1 MHVKSIKLIN
11 FRNYNG
17 IKVFLNPNVNI
28 FLGENGEGKTNL
40 LEAIYI
46 ASSGKSFRTN
56 KDKELINIYKKEAYV
71 AVELIKEN
79 NEKKIEIK
87 LDSDS
92 SKRIKINGVEQDK
105 ISDIFGIL
113 QAVIFSPEDLKI
125 VKEGPAHRRNFLDQ
139 EITQIKPI
147 YKSILNDYNRVLTQR
162 NNLLKVIQYDNKKR
176 KMLFVWNKQLIEL
189 GTRIMIF
196 RKSFID
202 RLIPI
207 SKEIHKSITSGVEN
221 LEISYSPTFD
231 ITQIDKKV
239 IMENFEELLV
249 RKEDSDIEKG
259 STSLGP
265 HKDDI
270 DIKINGKDVRIF
282 GSQGQKRTTV
292 LSLKLAEVE
301 LIKDETEENPILLLD
316 DVFSELDENRRKYLV
331 SRFKELQTIITS
343 NDDIN
348 TLDVDKINKK
358 TYYIKD
364 GDILYSK

>member
-40 LEAIYI
+40 LESLFI

-56 KDKELINIYKKEAYV
+56 RDKELINIDKNEAYI
-71 AVELIKEN
+71 AVELIREDS
-79 NEKKIEIK
+79 EKKIEIK
-87 LDSDS
+87 LDNNSP
-92 SKRIKINGVEQDK
+92 KRVKINGVEQDK
-105 ISDIFGIL
+105 ISDILGIL
-113 QAVIFSPEDLKI
+113 KAVIFSPEDLKI
-125 VKEGPAHRRNFLDQ
+125 VKEGPSYRRNFLDQ
-139 EITQIKPI
+139 EITQMKPL

-162 NNLLKVIQYDNKKR
+162 NNLLKVIPYDKKKR

-189 GTRIMIF
+189 GSRIIIF

-207 SKEIHKSITSGVEN
+207 AQEIHKSVTNGVEN
-221 LEISYSPTFD
+221 LDLSYQPTFD
-231 ITQIDKKV
+231 INELDKKI
-239 IMENFEELLV
+239 IMKNFEELLI
-249 RKEDSDIEKG
+249 KNEDSDIEKG

-270 DIKINGKDVRIF
+270 EIKINDKDVRIF

-301 LIKDETEENPILLLD
+301 LIKDETDENPILLLD
-316 DVFSELDENRRKYLV
+316 DVFSELDKNRRKYLV
-331 SRFKELQTIITS
+331 SRFSKLQTIITT

-348 TLDVDKINKK
+348 DLEVDKINKK

>member
-40 LEAIYI
+40 LESLFI

-56 KDKELINIYKKEAYV
+56 RDKELINIDKNEAYI
-71 AVELIKEN
+71 AVELIREDS
-79 NEKKIEIK
+79 EKKIEIK
-87 LDSDS
+87 LDNNSP
-92 SKRIKINGVEQDK
+92 KRVKINGVEQDK
-105 ISDIFGIL
+105 ISDILGIL
-113 QAVIFSPEDLKI
+113 KAVIFSPEDLKI
-125 VKEGPAHRRNFLDQ
+125 VKEGPSYRRNFLDQ
-139 EITQIKPI
+139 EITQMKPL

-162 NNLLKVIQYDNKKR
+162 NNLLKVIPYDKKKR

-189 GTRIMIF
+189 SLTN
-196 RKSFID
+196 
-202 RLIPI
+202 
-207 SKEIHKSITSGVEN
+207 GVEK
-221 LEISYSPTFD
+221 LDLSYQPTFD
-231 ITQIDKKV
+231 INELDKKI
-239 IMENFEELLV
+239 IMKNFEELLI
-249 RKEDSDIEKG
+249 KNEDSDIEKG

-270 DIKINGKDVRIF
+270 EIKINDKDVRIF

-301 LIKDETEENPILLLD
+301 LIKDETDENPILLLD
-316 DVFSELDENRRKYLV
+316 DVFSELDKNRRKYLV
-331 SRFKELQTIITS
+331 SRFSKLQTIITT

-348 TLDVDKINKK
+348 DLEVDKINKK